1 MRACASAEKRKNKTT
16 FPAFSS
22 DFSSSAPSHEG
33 SVTGPTPGAHTG
45 AGMSKS
51 PGQVPAKDASP
62 TSSVQSTDL
71 KDRTGSMAL
80 MFRGGLKVHAFE
92 TGREGQEGVCD
103 LRREGL

>member
-1 MRACASAEKRKNKTT
+1 MFVQITQ
-16 FPAFSS
+16 
-22 DFSSSAPSHEG
+22 SSSPHEG
-33 SVTGPTPGAHTG
+33 RVTGPTPGAHTG

-80 MFRGGLKVHAFE
+80 MFRGGLKVHTLE
-92 TGREGQEGVCD
+92 TGREGQEGVCVFG
-103 LRREGL
+103 REGL

>member
-1 MRACASAEKRKNKTT
+1 MRLIELWRKKDKYET
-16 FPAFSS
+16 FPAFGSTES
-22 DFSSSAPSHEG
+22 NPSHEG